1 MVDLAEIQAA
11 YYMVAA
17 TGVLVAAV
25 YYVMNLRI
33 SQRNQE
39 LTLKALEQSAKAQEL
54 SLKTQELALK
64 AQQQNLETRQAQLF
78 MQIFNK
84 FIEPEFSNKL
94 TQVMSWKWVDY
105 DDFNKKYG
113 PKTNPE
119 AWQSEGSIAAFFEGI
134 GLLVYMNLL
143 DSKLVYSLLFQHV
156 KFFWEK
162 IKPISLEMRQR
173 VSPNIDR
180 WIEYL
185 YSEMMKIEEKQVKP
199 WNNL

>member
-1 MVDLAEIQAA
+1 MVDVQTI
-11 YYMVAA
+11 
-17 TGVLVAAV
+17 GVLVTAVSVSVAAI
-25 YYVMNLRI
+25 YYAFTLRI
-33 SQRNQE
+33 NLKNQE
-39 LTLKALEQSAKAQEL
+39 LMLKTQE
-54 SLKTQELALK
+54 SSVKTQELALK

-78 MQIFNK
+78 MQIFDK

-113 PKTNPE
+113 PKANPD

-134 GLLVYMNLL
+134 GLLIYMNLL

-162 IKPISLEMRQR
+162 MKPISLEMRQR

-185 YSEMMKIEEKQVKP
+185 YSEMMKIEEQQVKP
-199 WNNL
+199 WSSV

>member
-1 MVDLAEIQAA
+1 MVDVQTI
-11 YYMVAA
+11 
-17 TGVLVAAV
+17 GVLVTAVSVSVAAI
-25 YYVMNLRI
+25 YYAFTLRI
-33 SQRNQE
+33 NLKNQE
-39 LTLKALEQSAKAQEL
+39 LILKTQE
-54 SLKTQELALK
+54 SSVKTQELALK

-78 MQIFNK
+78 MQIFDK

-113 PKTNPE
+113 PKANPD

-134 GLLVYMNLL
+134 GLLIYMNLL

-162 IKPISLEMRQR
+162 MKPISLEMRQR

-185 YSEMMKIEEKQVKP
+185 YSEMMKIEEQQVKP
-199 WNNL
+199 WSSV

>member
-1 MVDLAEIQAA
+1 MTAVSVS
-11 YYMVAA
+11 VAA
-17 TGVLVAAV
+17 I
-25 YYVMNLRI
+25 YYAFTLRI
-33 SQRNQE
+33 NLKNQE
-39 LTLKALEQSAKAQEL
+39 LMLKTQE
-54 SLKTQELALK
+54 SSVKTQELALK

-78 MQIFNK
+78 MQIFDK

-113 PKTNPE
+113 PKANPD

-134 GLLVYMNLL
+134 GLLIYMNLL

-162 IKPISLEMRQR
+162 MKPISLEMRQR

-185 YSEMMKIEEKQVKP
+185 YSEMMKIEEQQVKP
-199 WNNL
+199 WSSV

>member
-1 MVDLAEIQAA
+1 MVDVQTI
-11 YYMVAA
+11 
-17 TGVLVAAV
+17 GVLVTAVSVSVAAI
-25 YYVMNLRI
+25 YYAFTLRI
-33 SQRNQE
+33 NLKNQE
-39 LTLKALEQSAKAQEL
+39 LMLKTQE
-54 SLKTQELALK
+54 SSVKTQELALK

-78 MQIFNK
+78 MQIFDK

-113 PKTNPE
+113 PKANPD

-134 GLLVYMNLL
+134 GLLIYMNLL

-162 IKPISLEMRQR
+162 MKPISLEMRQR

-185 YSEMMKIEEKQVKP
+185 YSEMMKIDEKQVKP
-199 WNNL
+199 WSSV

>member
-1 MVDLAEIQAA
+1 MVDVQTI
-11 YYMVAA
+11 
-17 TGVLVAAV
+17 GVLVTAVSVSVAAI
-25 YYVMNLRI
+25 YYAFTLRI
-33 SQRNQE
+33 NLKNQE
-39 LTLKALEQSAKAQEL
+39 LMLKTQE
-54 SLKTQELALK
+54 SSVKTQELALK

-78 MQIFNK
+78 MQIFDK

-113 PKTNPE
+113 PKANPD

-134 GLLVYMNLL
+134 GLLIYMNLL

-162 IKPISLEMRQR
+162 MKPISLEMRQR

-180 WIEYL
+180 WIEFL
-185 YSEMMKIEEKQVKP
+185 YSEMMKIEEQQVKP
-199 WNNL
+199 WSSV